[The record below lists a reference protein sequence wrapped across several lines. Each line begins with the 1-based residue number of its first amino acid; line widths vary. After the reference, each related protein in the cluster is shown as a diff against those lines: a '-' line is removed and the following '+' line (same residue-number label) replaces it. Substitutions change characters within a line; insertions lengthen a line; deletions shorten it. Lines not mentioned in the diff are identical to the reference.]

1 MKKFQ
6 ERLNQA
12 LNMRKMTAA
21 ELSRRTRVPAAVI
34 SQYRSGRYEPKQDR
48 VDLFASVLRVNAAWL
63 MGYDIEPENNN
74 EISIDSME
82 KWGIR
87 PISTKK
93 IPLLGNIACGEP
105 RYADE
110 DRSSYVEVGTDI
122 KADFCLRAKGDSMI
136 NARIN
141 DGDIVFVRAQNAVD
155 NGEIAV
161 VVINDESTLK
171 RVYFYPNNNLLVL
184 KPENPKYAEITY
196 SDESLNDVKILG
208 KAIAFQSDII

>member
-1 MKKFQ
+1 METKQIIKNRRIELGLTLLDVAKYVGVSEATVSRWESGDIANMKRDKIS
-6 ERLNQA
+6 L
-12 LNMRKMTAA
+12 LA
-21 ELSRRTRVPAAVI
+21 E
-34 SQYRSGRYEPKQDR
+34 
-48 VDLFASVLRVNAAWL
+48 VLRISPL
-63 MGYDIEPENNN
+63 LIMGYDITQENNN
-74 EISIDSME
+74 EISIDNME

-87 PISTKK
+87 PVEKK
-93 IPLLGNIACGEP
+93 KVRLMGDIACGEP

-141 DGDIVFVRAQNAVD
+141 DGDIVFVRAQNSVD

-161 VVINDESTLK
+161 VVINDEATLK

-196 SDESLNDVKILG
+196 SDESLNNVKILG

>member
-1 MKKFQ
+1 METKQIIKNRRIELGLTLLDVAKYVGVSEATVSRWESGDIANMKRDKIS
-6 ERLNQA
+6 L
-12 LNMRKMTAA
+12 LA
-21 ELSRRTRVPAAVI
+21 E
-34 SQYRSGRYEPKQDR
+34 
-48 VDLFASVLRVNAAWL
+48 VLRISPL
-63 MGYDIEPENNN
+63 LIMGYDITQENNN

-141 DGDIVFVRAQNAVD
+141 DGDIVFVRAQNSVD
-155 NGEIAV
+155 NGDIAV
-161 VVINDESTLK
+161 VVINDEATLK
-171 RVYFYPNNNLLVL
+171 RVYFFPDKNILIL
-184 KPENPKYAEITY
+184 KPENTKYKDIIY
-196 SDESLNDVKILG
+196 SEEDLNNVKILG